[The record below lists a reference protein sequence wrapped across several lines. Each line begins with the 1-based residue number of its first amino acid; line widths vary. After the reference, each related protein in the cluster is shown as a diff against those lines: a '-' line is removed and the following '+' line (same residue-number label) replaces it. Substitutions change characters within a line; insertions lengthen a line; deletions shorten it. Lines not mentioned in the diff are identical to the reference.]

1 MVCQSLYMIKD
12 LKEQKCYEK
21 LAKEFL
27 KINDSEQK
35 AKHMKE

>member
-1 MVCQSLYMIKD
+1 MPITLYDKRS
-12 LKEQKCYEK
+12 KGAKCYEK

-27 KINDSEQK
+27 KINDTEQK